1 MDPLMNLVELFL
13 LNITIHYICHLT
25 LLFVLCKSDAKDISY
40 DCFYNS
46 QKFISRSARV
56 DRESYFKNIKM
67 FFFVRECNTTFVKL

>member
-1 MDPLMNLVELFL
+1 MNLVELFL

-25 LLFVLCKSDAKDISY
+25 LLFVLCKSDAN